1 VGREVYVG
9 ATGDVVKAL
18 RGCSLFSGLTDDE
31 LALLGPMSR
40 IRDLEAGA
48 RVFSEGDSADQL
60 YVLVDGK
67 VALEMRIRFGP
78 GKADRQ
84 ATAEVVSPGEPCG
97 WSALVEP
104 YVYTMS
110 AVCLE
115 PCRVAA
121 IPAPL
126 LRDLLANCPM
136 GLTVMKK
143 LAQLIATRARHS
155 RDTLLHALAI
165 MSHDLK
171 APLAAIETYNQ
182 VLLGGFAGPVN
193 DEQKEMLERN
203 SVRIKEMLTLISDLL
218 DISRIEAGTL
228 AREYEMVSLADLAR
242 DGLSVA
248 EALGQAKGITVRAEI
263 PVDVP
268 EIVAAP
274 ARVQQVVTNLLSNA
288 VKFTPSGGAVTLVV
302 SDLPDEQQVDIIDT
316 GTGVRPYD
324 QPRIFDD
331 FYTGAN
337 VEAKGQGLGLSIARK
352 IVVAHGGRIWVESP
366 YPPQGTGGSRFS
378 FVIPKNL
385 RIFKSQ

>member
-1 VGREVYVG
+1 V
-9 ATGDVVKAL
+9 
-18 RGCSLFSGLTDDE
+18 
-31 LALLGPMSR
+31 
-40 IRDLEAGA
+40 
-48 RVFSEGDSADQL
+48 EGDSADQL
-60 YVLVDGK
+60 FVLVDGK

-78 GKADRQ
+78 GRADRQ
-84 ATAEVVSPGEPCG
+84 ATAEVVAPGDPCG

-115 PCRVAA
+115 PCRVVA

-126 LRDLLANCPM
+126 LRDVLANCPM
-136 GLTVMKK
+136 GLSVMRQ
-143 LAQLIATRARHS
+143 LARLIATRARHS

-218 DISRIEAGTL
+218 DVSRIEAGTL
-228 AREYEMVSLADLAR
+228 AREYEQISLADLAR

-248 EALGQAKGITVRAEI
+248 EALGQSKDITVRAEI
-263 PVDVP
+263 PTDVP

-274 ARVQQVVTNLLSNA
+274 VRIQQVITNLLSNA
-288 VKFTPSGGAVTLVV
+288 VKFTPTGGTVTLVLT
-302 SDLPDEQQVDIIDT
+302 DLPDGQQVDIIDT
-316 GTGVRPYD
+316 GIGVSPAD
-324 QPRIFDD
+324 LPRIFDD

-337 VEAKGQGLGLSIARK
+337 VQGKGQGLGLSIARK
-352 IVVAHGGRIWVESP
+352 IVVAHGGRVWVESP
-366 YPPQGTGGSRFS
+366 YPSSGAGGSRFS

-385 RIFKSQ
+385 RIFKTQ